1 MTLREWSELTG
12 ILPTHPTTER
22 GAVSV
27 ICNAQHKH
35 SWELWHLSDYA
46 VSSVSGP
53 VVWLIPRTA
62 KEQFERWFFD
72 NEPA

>member
-1 MTLREWSELTG
+1 MTLKQWSKKTG

-27 ICNAQHKH
+27 LSTEVNFQDHFQ
-35 SWELWHLSDYA
+35 LWKLEDYK

-53 VVWLIPRTA
+53 VVWLIPFHNSPCGA
-62 KEQFERWFFD
+62 
-72 NEPA
+72 